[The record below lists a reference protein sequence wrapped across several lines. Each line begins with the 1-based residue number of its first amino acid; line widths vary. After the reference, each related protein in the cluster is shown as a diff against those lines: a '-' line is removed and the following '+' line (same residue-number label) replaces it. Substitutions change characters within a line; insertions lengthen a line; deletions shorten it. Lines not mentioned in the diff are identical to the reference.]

1 MAADLSPDKNSAA
14 NVPKTQDKKKTRE
27 KTALRSF
34 QNLYINTIYNLK
46 CITKQTP

>member
-14 NVPKTQDKKKTRE
+14 NVPKTQDKKTRE
-27 KTALRSF
+27 KTVLRSF